1 MFIYGSLN
9 HAGGGAMDTA
19 QRAKYRERLLA
30 RQRECLPAL
39 GMKFDA
45 VARQGR
51 VAEEDQVVISHDEFI
66 SVRLNRLEWQNL
78 RRIEAALERLDRD
91 EYGVCEECGEA
102 ISSKRLDAIPWA
114 LLCVSCQER
123 AREEEVD
130 EDGGLLEPLIHRN

>member
-1 MFIYGSLN
+1 MNL
-9 HAGGGAMDTA
+9 T

-30 RQRECLPAL
+30 RRRECLAAL

-51 VAEEDQVVISHDEFI
+51 IAEEDQVVISHDEFI

-78 RRIEAALERLDRD
+78 RRIEAALERLEKD
-91 EYGVCEECGEA
+91 EYGVCDECGEA
-102 ISSKRLDAIPWA
+102 ISLKRLDAIPWA

-123 AREEEVD
+123 VAEEEMD
-130 EDGGLLEPLIHRN
+130 DDGAPLESVIHRN